1 MVMYSLLLNA
11 EPKEGGPSTM
21 ITLIGIIGLALIL
34 WGICSLLGKLMN
46 KSKKAT
52 QAMLIFNM
60 NKYGPDS
67 LSTIATVTLLVK
79 QMFKDEGIKKADVDL
94 VYEIGNRYQG
104 TVTFDGNTY
113 DITVIADRT
122 GGIQYKINGL
132 L

>member
-1 MVMYSLLLNA
+1 MYSLLLNA
-11 EPKEGGPSTM
+11 GPAKESGGGM
-21 ITLIGIIGLALIL
+21 GLLGFIVIVLFL

-52 QAMLIFNM
+52 QAILIFNM

>member
-11 EPKEGGPSTM
+11 GPAKESGGGM
-21 ITLIGIIGLALIL
+21 GLLGFIVIVLFL

-122 GGIQYKINGL
+122 GSIKYKINGL

>member
-11 EPKEGGPSTM
+11 GPAKESGGGM
-21 ITLIGIIGLALIL
+21 GLLGFIVIVLFL

>member
-1 MVMYSLLLNA
+1 MYSLLLNA
-11 EPKEGGPSTM
+11 GPAKESGGGM
-21 ITLIGIIGLALIL
+21 GLLGFIVIVLFL

-46 KSKKAT
+46 KSKKAP

-67 LSTIATVTLLVK
+67 LSTIATVTMLVK

-122 GGIQYKINGL
+122 GSIQYKINGVL
-132 L
+132 

>member
-1 MVMYSLLLNA
+1 MLN
-11 EPKEGGPSTM
+11 
-21 ITLIGIIGLALIL
+21 IFGIIVLALI
-34 WGICSLLGKLMN
+34 ICCLLGK
-46 KSKKAT
+46 KKLT

-60 NKYGPDS
+60 NKFGPDS
-67 LSTIATVTLLVK
+67 LSTIATVTSLVK

-122 GGIQYKINGL
+122 GGIQYKINGVL
-132 L
+132 

>member
-1 MVMYSLLLNA
+1 MYSLLLNA
-11 EPKEGGPSTM
+11 GPAKESGGGM
-21 ITLIGIIGLALIL
+21 GLLGFIVIVLFL

>member
-1 MVMYSLLLNA
+1 MLSLL
-11 EPKEGGPSTM
+11 
-21 ITLIGIIGLALIL
+21 GIIVLALI
-34 WGICSLLGKLMN
+34 ICYLLGKLMD

-52 QAMLIFNM
+52 QALLIFNM
-60 NKYGPDS
+60 NKFGPDS
-67 LSTIATVTLLVK
+67 LSTIATVTSLVK

-122 GGIQYKINGL
+122 GGIQYKINGVL
-132 L
+132 

>member
-1 MVMYSLLLNA
+1 
-11 EPKEGGPSTM
+11 M
-21 ITLIGIIGLALIL
+21 ITLISIIVLALIL
-34 WGICSLLGKLMN
+34 WGICSLLCKLMN

-67 LSTIATVTLLVK
+67 LSTIATVTSLVK
-79 QMFKDEGIKKADVDL
+79 QMFKDEGIKKTDVDL

-122 GGIQYKINGL
+122 GGIQYKINGVL
-132 L
+132 

>member
-1 MVMYSLLLNA
+1 MYSLLLNA
-11 EPKEGGPSTM
+11 GPAKESGGGM
-21 ITLIGIIGLALIL
+21 GLLGFIVIVLFL

-46 KSKKAT
+46 NSKKAT

>member
-11 EPKEGGPSTM
+11 GPKEGGPSTM
-21 ITLIGIIGLALIL
+21 VNLIGIIGLALIL

-67 LSTIATVTLLVK
+67 LSTIATVTSLVK

-122 GGIQYKINGL
+122 GGIQYKINGVL
-132 L
+132 

>member
-1 MVMYSLLLNA
+1 MLSLL
-11 EPKEGGPSTM
+11 
-21 ITLIGIIGLALIL
+21 GIIVLALIL

-52 QAMLIFNM
+52 QAMLIFDM

-67 LSTIATVTLLVK
+67 LSTIATVTSLVK
-79 QMFKDEGIKKADVDL
+79 HMFKDEGIKKADVHL

-122 GGIQYKINGL
+122 GSIQYKINGL

>member
-11 EPKEGGPSTM
+11 GPAKEPGGGM
-21 ITLIGIIGLALIL
+21 GLLGFIVIVLFL

>member
-1 MVMYSLLLNA
+1 MYSLLLNA
-11 EPKEGGPSTM
+11 GPAKESGGGM
-21 ITLIGIIGLALIL
+21 GLLGFIVIVLFL
-34 WGICSLLGKLMN
+34 WGICSLFGKLMN

>member
-11 EPKEGGPSTM
+11 GPKEGGLSTM
-21 ITLIGIIGLALIL
+21 GTLIGIIGLALIL

-79 QMFKDEGIKKADVDL
+79 QMFKDEGIKNADVDL

-122 GGIQYKINGL
+122 GGIQYKINGVL
-132 L
+132 

>member
-11 EPKEGGPSTM
+11 GPKEGGPSTM
-21 ITLIGIIGLALIL
+21 VNLIAIIGLALIL

>member
-1 MVMYSLLLNA
+1 MYSLLLNA
-11 EPKEGGPSTM
+11 GPKEGGPTM
-21 ITLIGIIGLALIL
+21 ILLLLTLIGLALIL

-60 NKYGPDS
+60 NKYGPDA

-122 GGIQYKINGL
+122 GGIQYKINGVL
-132 L
+132 

>member
-11 EPKEGGPSTM
+11 GPKEGGPTM
-21 ITLIGIIGLALIL
+21 ILLLLTLIGLALIL

-60 NKYGPDS
+60 NKYGPDA

-122 GGIQYKINGL
+122 GSIQYKINGVL
-132 L
+132 

>member
-1 MVMYSLLLNA
+1 MAMYSLLLNA
-11 EPKEGGPSTM
+11 GPAKESGGGM
-21 ITLIGIIGLALIL
+21 GLLGFIVIVLFL

>member
-1 MVMYSLLLNA
+1 MLSLL
-11 EPKEGGPSTM
+11 
-21 ITLIGIIGLALIL
+21 GIIVLALI
-34 WGICSLLGKLMN
+34 ICCLLGSLLGKLMN

-52 QAMLIFNM
+52 QAMLIFDM

-67 LSTIATVTLLVK
+67 LSTIATVTSLVK
-79 QMFKDEGIKKADVDL
+79 HMFKDEGIKKSYVHL

-122 GGIQYKINGL
+122 GSIQYKINGL

>member
-11 EPKEGGPSTM
+11 GPKEGGPSTM
-21 ITLIGIIGLALIL
+21 VNLIGIIGLALIL

>member
-1 MVMYSLLLNA
+1 
-11 EPKEGGPSTM
+11 
-21 ITLIGIIGLALIL
+21 
-34 WGICSLLGKLMN
+34 
-46 KSKKAT
+46 
-52 QAMLIFNM
+52 MLIFNM

-67 LSTIATVTLLVK
+67 FSTIATVTLLVK

-122 GGIQYKINGL
+122 GSVQYKINEL

>member
-1 MVMYSLLLNA
+1 MYSLLLNA
-11 EPKEGGPSTM
+11 GPKEGGPSTM
-21 ITLIGIIGLALIL
+21 VNLIGIIGLALIL

-67 LSTIATVTLLVK
+67 LSTIATVTSLVK

-122 GGIQYKINGL
+122 GGIQYKINGVL
-132 L
+132 

>member
-11 EPKEGGPSTM
+11 GPKEGGPSTM
-21 ITLIGIIGLALIL
+21 ITLISIIVLALIL

-67 LSTIATVTLLVK
+67 LSTIATVTSLVK

-122 GGIQYKINGL
+122 GGIQYKINGVL
-132 L
+132 

>member
-1 MVMYSLLLNA
+1 MYSLLLNA
-11 EPKEGGPSTM
+11 GPKEGGPTM
-21 ITLIGIIGLALIL
+21 ILLLLTLIELALIL

-60 NKYGPDS
+60 NKYGPDA

-122 GGIQYKINGL
+122 GGIQYKINGVL
-132 L
+132 

>member
-1 MVMYSLLLNA
+1 
-11 EPKEGGPSTM
+11 M
-21 ITLIGIIGLALIL
+21 ITLISIIVLALIL

-67 LSTIATVTLLVK
+67 LSTIATVTSLVK
-79 QMFKDEGIKKADVDL
+79 QMFKDEGIKKTDVDL

-122 GGIQYKINGL
+122 GGIQYKINGVL
-132 L
+132 

>member
-1 MVMYSLLLNA
+1 
-11 EPKEGGPSTM
+11 
-21 ITLIGIIGLALIL
+21 
-34 WGICSLLGKLMN
+34 
-46 KSKKAT
+46 
-52 QAMLIFNM
+52 MLIFNM

-67 LSTIATVTLLVK
+67 FSTIATVTLLVK

-122 GGIQYKINGL
+122 GSVQYKMNGL

>member
-1 MVMYSLLLNA
+1 MYSLLLNA
-11 EPKEGGPSTM
+11 GPAKESGGGM
-21 ITLIGIIGLALIL
+21 GLLGFIVIVLFL

-122 GGIQYKINGL
+122 GSIKYKINGL

>member
-11 EPKEGGPSTM
+11 GSKEGGPSTM

>member
-1 MVMYSLLLNA
+1 MYSLLLNA
-11 EPKEGGPSTM
+11 GPKEGGPSTM
-21 ITLIGIIGLALIL
+21 VNLIGIIELALIL

-67 LSTIATVTLLVK
+67 LSTIATVTSLVK

-104 TVTFDGNTY
+104 TVIFDGNTY

-122 GGIQYKINGL
+122 GGIQYKINGVL
-132 L
+132 

>member
-11 EPKEGGPSTM
+11 GPVKESGGGM
-21 ITLIGIIGLALIL
+21 GLLGFIVIVLFL

-60 NKYGPDS
+60 NKYGPDA

-122 GGIQYKINGL
+122 GSIQYKINGVL
-132 L
+132 

>member
-1 MVMYSLLLNA
+1 MYSLLLNA
-11 EPKEGGPSTM
+11 GPAKESGGGM
-21 ITLIGIIGLALIL
+21 GLLGFIVIVLFL
-34 WGICSLLGKLMN
+34 WSICSLLGKLMN

>member
-1 MVMYSLLLNA
+1 MYSLLLNA
-11 EPKEGGPSTM
+11 GPAKESGGGM
-21 ITLIGIIGLALIL
+21 GLLGFIVIVLFL

-67 LSTIATVTLLVK
+67 LSTIATVTMLVK

-122 GGIQYKINGL
+122 GSIQYKINGVL
-132 L
+132 

>member
-1 MVMYSLLLNA
+1 MYSLLLNA
-11 EPKEGGPSTM
+11 GPVKESGGGM
-21 ITLIGIIGLALIL
+21 GLLGFIVIVLFL

-60 NKYGPDS
+60 NKYGPDA

-122 GGIQYKINGL
+122 GSIQYKINGVL
-132 L
+132 

>member
-1 MVMYSLLLNA
+1 
-11 EPKEGGPSTM
+11 M
-21 ITLIGIIGLALIL
+21 IVADFR
-34 WGICSLLGKLMN
+34 
-46 KSKKAT
+46 
-52 QAMLIFNM
+52 FNM
-60 NKYGPDS
+60 NKYGPDA

-122 GGIQYKINGL
+122 GGIQYKINGVL
-132 L
+132 

>member
-1 MVMYSLLLNA
+1 MYSLLLNA
-11 EPKEGGPSTM
+11 GPKEGGPSTM
-21 ITLIGIIGLALIL
+21 ITLNSIIVLALIL

-52 QAMLIFNM
+52 QAMLIFDM

-67 LSTIATVTLLVK
+67 LSTIATVTSLVK

-122 GGIQYKINGL
+122 GGIQYKINGVL
-132 L
+132 

>member
-1 MVMYSLLLNA
+1 MYSLLLNA
-11 EPKEGGPSTM
+11 GPKEGGPSTM
-21 ITLIGIIGLALIL
+21 VNLIGIIGLALIL

-67 LSTIATVTLLVK
+67 LSTIATVTSLVK

-104 TVTFDGNTY
+104 TVIFDGNTY

-122 GGIQYKINGL
+122 GGIQYKINGVL
-132 L
+132 